1 MDGKV
6 FITSKEVIDFV
17 DNFSL
22 SRRGFQSDAEI
33 FRTLLDELKMKQA
46 MFYTIE
52 KQAYK
57 ALNVSGIQ
65 ELQKKIDDLNN
76 SGLFQF
82 QATYLNK
89 AGNLLSKFASVDDN
103 EIAEVIANEI
113 ADSPELQLM
122 NEEAALNLV
131 KEKLEEIVTKQRNL
145 RTPTSSRKR
154 RHYVRKGSKGFEGL
168 AAAIYAKVQGKK
180 IGEVTIPTAYKK
192 ELKGYVNNIQEKPEG
207 FMWEIDFN
215 DVPAP
220 LEGASMSYYPY
231 FGLTKEQ
238 RAEALDLSSGS
249 KGAETWANFKKHICE
264 VAANTVIS
272 NTTINIAM
280 DYLGPAAFI
289 KTDVAGVQG
298 ILGELQMLLI
308 AMYLIGDKSHVV
320 MPSGQL
326 RNELTKN
333 RAELGADVLIDSTI
347 GIQVKNYKGYLTEEG
362 HRGFHLKTKPISWDT
377 LVERFYFDD
386 ISDIGTYFAARCYN
400 APLKGTPPPE
410 LANSLPAYRHFY
422 ENKLNNKTG
431 SLNLAINSFFAANM
445 DKFLT
450 LVEAYE
456 IASTGLNPAIENDLE
471 GGYLNA
477 FFIFGGEKLI
487 PTSRLLKALIN
498 RIEMLYQ
505 TLTGRGHGDVV
516 NFSNSISY
524 SGDVWAPREEIGSYP
539 SMASVLS
546 NIKISTSLNI
556 FLSDLDI

>member
-22 SRRGFQSDAEI
+22 SRRGFQSDVEI
-33 FRTLLDELKMKQA
+33 FRTLLDDLKMKRA
-46 MFYTIE
+46 MFYTME
-52 KQAYK
+52 RQVYK

-65 ELQKKIDDLNN
+65 ELQKKIDDLNA

-89 AGNLLSKFASVDDN
+89 AGNLLSKFAAVDDN
-103 EIAEVIANEI
+103 EIAEVVANEI

-122 NEEAALNLV
+122 NEEAASEFI
-131 KEKLEEIVTKQRNL
+131 KEKLKEIVIKQRNL
-145 RTPTSSRKR
+145 RASTSSRKK

-168 AAAIYAKVQGKK
+168 AAAVYAKIQGKK
-180 IGEVTIPTAYKK
+180 AENITIPDAYRK
-192 ELKGYVNNIQEKPEG
+192 ELKGYVHDIQQKPEG
-207 FMWEIDFN
+207 FMWKIDFN
-215 DVPAP
+215 DILTPSEDV
-220 LEGASMSYYPY
+220 SMSYYPY

-238 RAEALDLSSGS
+238 RVEALDLSDNSR
-249 KGAETWANFKKHICE
+249 GAQTWANFKKHICE
-264 VAANTVIS
+264 VAAGTAISDTTV
-272 NTTINIAM
+272 NIAM

-308 AMYLIGDKSHVV
+308 AMYLVGDKSHVV
-320 MPSGQL
+320 VPSGQL

-333 RAELGADVLIDSTI
+333 RAELGADVLIDSTV
-347 GIQVKNYKGYLTEEG
+347 GIQVKNYKGYITKEG
-362 HRGFHLKTKPISWDT
+362 ERGFHLKTKPIAWDT
-377 LVERFYFDD
+377 LTKRFYFDD

-400 APLKGTPPPE
+400 APLKGTPPPK
-410 LANSLPAYRHFY
+410 LANSLPAYRRFY
-422 ENKLNNKTG
+422 ENKLDNKTG

-450 LVEAYE
+450 LWEAYE
-456 IASTGLNPAIENDLE
+456 IAATGLNPAIESDLV

-477 FFIFGGEKLI
+477 FFMFGGEKLI
-487 PTSRLLKALIN
+487 PTSRLLKALIDRVN
-498 RIEMLYQ
+498 LLYQ
-505 TLTGRGHGDVV
+505 TLTGRGHGDVI
-516 NFSNSISY
+516 NFSNSVSY
-524 SGDVWAPREEIGSYP
+524 SGDVWAPREDVDSYP